1 MAKLLGGTHAR
12 DVGGVIVELG
22 EPIPDDADPD
32 VVQRLETEG
41 VLYDAPE
48 GEPQQTEQSAGRSR
62 KRES

>member
-32 VVQRLETEG
+32 VVERLETEG
-41 VLYDAPE
+41 VLYDEPE
-48 GEPQQTEQSAGRSR
+48 GETRARSKSAKRGRA
-62 KRES
+62 